1 MRFGKKYLNNCKIYF
16 KYNQIPKTHDK
27 KSVTKYFSLFVKII
41 DVFSFYNFQ
50 QKSSNINT
58 KSKSRIRPYRRNAT
72 FNFGVFCAFCIYF
85 SSSSSNFVI
94 LFKLIAIV
102 DALCKSAEVAD
113 GKMPIAPKTIRVPLN
128 VIIKA

>member
-1 MRFGKKYLNNCKIYF
+1 MTKRVLLNI
-16 KYNQIPKTHDK
+16 
-27 KSVTKYFSLFVKII
+27 FSLFVKII
-41 DVFSFYNFQ
+41 DVFSFDNFK

-58 KSKSRIRPYRRNAT
+58 KSKGRIRPYRQNAT

-85 SSSSSNFVI
+85 SSSSSNFVM

-102 DALCKSAEVAD
+102 EALCKSAEVAD